1 MFFVVS
7 MIEERYSEP
16 ISVVIPL
23 YNKVN
28 EVCRAVDSV
37 LSQTVQG
44 FELIIVDGGSTDGSL
59 EAIQKYVED
68 NRVTIIHQKSK
79 GAASGRNEGV
89 DASKYDLIAF
99 LDADDEW
106 YPTFIEKILYLREK
120 YPDAGLYATAYVPCY
135 GGNVGEPRLGDLPNV
150 PWDGILPSYFR
161 TSALAFVYPFLPS
174 CVAIPRETFKRIG
187 MFNPSYR
194 VGEDA
199 ELWGR
204 IALECPIAFTSSV
217 GMKYSMVADNK
228 LTDDH
233 RVMVKH
239 PFFDF
244 LETYPESKLK
254 EHPDYEN
261 ILLYLQKEEVATALN
276 NLYAKSPKAARQNL
290 KNITDKRFAKYK
302 FALLA
307 LSYLPKPIMSWIL
320 PIANNV
326 GRKGC

>member
-1 MFFVVS
+1 

-28 EVCRAVDSV
+28 EICRAIDSV
-37 LSQTVQG
+37 LVQTIQD
-44 FELIIVDGGSTDGSL
+44 FELIIVDGGSIDGSL
-59 EAIQKYVED
+59 DVIQKYVVDE
-68 NRVTIIHQKSK
+68 RVTLLHQKSR
-79 GAASGRNEGV
+79 GAAAGRNEGIN
-89 DASKYDLIAF
+89 AAKYGTVAF

-106 YPTFIEKILYLREK
+106 CPNFLEMILRLRVK
-120 YPDAGLYATAYVPCY
+120 YPGAGFYATAYAPCY
-135 GGNVGEPRLGDLPNV
+135 GDNVGEPRLGDLPHA

-174 CVAIPRETFKRIG
+174 CVAIPKETFDRIG
-187 MFNPSYR
+187 TFNPSYR

-244 LETYPESKLK
+244 LETYPENKLK

-276 NLYAKSPKAARQNL
+276 NLYAKAPREARNNL
-290 KNITDKRFAKYK
+290 KNVSDKRFAKYK
-302 FALLA
+302 YVLLV
-307 LSYLPKPIMSWIL
+307 LSYLPKPIISWII
-320 PIANNV
+320 PIANKV
-326 GRKGC
+326 GRKEC